1 MEHARKG
8 NYEVT
13 IENVTDDMSCL
24 SVAGPYSRDVL
35 SKLTSTDMSNSG
47 FKFLTIKDIDIA
59 GLPVLAMRISY
70 TGKLRSFIVFFGG
83 GGGGGWGGGLTVP
96 FVIFAFQGQ
105 LKSEGKITCAAR
117 NNSPCL
123 LRQNVTLSLTTSLKC
138 GVIQRKQTYKCH
150 TEI

>member
-70 TGKLRSFIVFFGG
+70 TGKLRSFIVFF
-83 GGGGGWGGGLTVP
+83 WGGGRGRLGRGIDGTFCDICFFKV
-96 FVIFAFQGQ
+96 
-105 LKSEGKITCAAR
+105 S
-117 NNSPCL
+117 
-123 LRQNVTLSLTTSLKC
+123 
-138 GVIQRKQTYKCH
+138 
-150 TEI
+150 

>member
-83 GGGGGWGGGLTVP
+83 GGGGGDWGGGLTVP
-96 FVIFAFQGQ
+96 FVIFAFSRSAE
-105 LKSEGKITCAAR
+105 K
-117 NNSPCL
+117 
-123 LRQNVTLSLTTSLKC
+123 
-138 GVIQRKQTYKCH
+138 
-150 TEI
+150 

>member
-70 TGKLRSFIVFFGG
+70 TGKLRSFIVFFWGG
-83 GGGGGWGGGLTVP
+83 GRGGWGGGLTVP
-96 FVIFAFQGQ
+96 FVIFAFSRSAE
-105 LKSEGKITCAAR
+105 K
-117 NNSPCL
+117 
-123 LRQNVTLSLTTSLKC
+123 
-138 GVIQRKQTYKCH
+138 
-150 TEI
+150 

>member
-70 TGKLRSFIVFFGG
+70 TGKLLSFIVFFGG

-96 FVIFAFQGQ
+96 FVIFAFSRSAE
-105 LKSEGKITCAAR
+105 K
-117 NNSPCL
+117 
-123 LRQNVTLSLTTSLKC
+123 
-138 GVIQRKQTYKCH
+138 
-150 TEI
+150 